1 MLRSAGVRFFIVA
14 ILALLM
20 AIPVQ
25 MVSSIVDARRDYS
38 RDTIREV
45 GEEWGGAQVLA
56 GPQLVIP
63 VRRAV
68 TETRTREVI
77 DPATG
82 RVELHPE
89 SGQPILESVEEVRIE
104 DRAPLVLLPGRFDA
118 DIATETE
125 LRYRGIFEVPVYTA
139 QVTLAFDVPFDAAEA
154 ALEAGEEA
162 LWDQTRLEMFLSGN
176 RALRGEAA
184 LAVDGKEVAL
194 EPFSGRSGIVA
205 QLGDIRGAQE
215 IDLRLGL
222 NGAER
227 LMIAPVGRTS
237 RVTMAGDWPDPAFT
251 GAFLPDNRSV
261 TDAGYEAL
269 WTIPHLARAVP
280 QVARSGVLDGMGDGM
295 SAGIGDGAGEAIAFG
310 VRFYQPNDFYQK
322 AWRAARYGLLTI
334 ALTFLT
340 VLLIEGQRA
349 RPVHPVQ
356 YILIGLAQAIF
367 VLLMVAYAEH
377 IGFGPAYL
385 LAAGATVGLLTLFG
399 WIGLGLG
406 RRTLV
411 LGVLLA
417 VLYAVLWLILESTD
431 YALLAGATLA
441 FLALA
446 ATMIVTRN
454 EEWYAPAGR
463 PGLLARRKP
472 QPPPGE
478 GQG

>member
-1 MLRSAGVRFFIVA
+1 MLRSAGARFFIVA

-38 RDTIREV
+38 RETLRDV
-45 GEEWGGAQVLA
+45 GQEWGGEQVLA
-56 GPQLVIP
+56 GPELVIP
-63 VRRAV
+63 VRREV

-77 DPATG
+77 DPVTG
-82 RVELHPE
+82 RVEVHPE
-89 SGQPILESVEEVRIE
+89 SGQPILESYETTRVE

-118 DIATETE
+118 RLTTATE

-139 QVTLAFDVPFDAAEA
+139 QVALGFDFPTEAAEA
-154 ALEAGEEA
+154 ALEDGEEA
-162 LWDQTRLEMFLSGN
+162 VWDQARLEMFLSGN
-176 RALRGEAA
+176 RALRGAAA
-184 LAVDGKEVAL
+184 LTVDGAEVAL
-194 EPFSGRSGIVA
+194 EPLSGRSGIVA
-205 QLGDIRGAQE
+205 SVGDIRTAE
-215 IDLRLGL
+215 TLALSLGL

-237 RVTMAGDWPDPAFT
+237 QVEIAGDWPDPAFT
-251 GAFLPDNRSV
+251 GAFLPDDRSV
-261 TDAGYEAL
+261 GPDGYEAR

-280 QVARSGVLDGMGDGM
+280 QVARASV
-295 SAGIGDGAGEAIAFG
+295 IGETGEAIAFG
-310 VRFYQPNDFYQK
+310 LRFYQPNDFYQK

-340 VLLIEGQRA
+340 VLLIEGQRE

-385 LAAGATVGLLTLFG
+385 LAAGATVALLVMFG
-399 WIGLGLG
+399 WIGLKLG

-441 FLALA
+441 FLALM
-446 ATMIVTRN
+446 ATMIATRN
-454 EEWYAPAGR
+454 EEWYAAPGT
-463 PGLLARRKP
+463 PGLLARRKAA
-472 QPPPGE
+472 PPPAAVPPDSA
-478 GQG
+478 QP